1 MGQNQDPLILIDGI
15 PGDMKT
21 VAPQD
26 IESVDVLKDGS
37 AAAIY
42 GTRGTNGVI
51 IITTK
56 KAGGKISTVEYSTYV
71 STQTIA
77 RKLNLSSAADFRAQ
91 MASGLSAVVSGGV
104 TTYPMDDN
112 GASTDW
118 VKEISQTATEP

>member
-1 MGQNQDPLILIDGI
+1 
-15 PGDMKT
+15 MKT

-26 IESVDVLKDGS
+26 VESVDVLKDGS

-51 IITTK
+51 LITTK
-56 KAGGKISTVEYSTYV
+56 KAGGEISTVEYSTYV

-77 RKLNLSSAADFRAQ
+77 RKPNLSSAADFRAQ
-91 MASGLSAVVSGGV
+91 MASGLRSVVSGGV

-112 GASTDW
+112 GASTGLD
-118 VKEISQTATEP
+118 